1 MTPRR
6 KRMSF
11 LHGLAA
17 GMLLCATGTAA
28 QESLPPPAQAPAQE
42 SSRAYDRRAEALMA
56 EGRLEE
62 AREALARALAM
73 EPDNGRALFLSQ
85 QLRRA
90 ASAPDARLP
99 PLDLAGAPLEAQD
112 FARLTLSGI
121 AAADAHAP
129 RSDWS
134 NSRLEGVTLLR
145 AQLFEANF
153 QDARWTRVNLDGA
166 VLDRAN
172 LRNGS
177 FAGVSLVRARAPQLQ
192 AQGASLVGARA
203 VAADFQG
210 SNFEKADFSGA
221 DLRATNFTG
230 ANLNGARLANADLR
244 GADLAKANLAGAL
257 LKGARVDCATRF
269 PTGFNAEA
277 NLVIPLDLCG
287 GAYALDYRNRDLAG
301 MSFRDLDLRG
311 GLFAGARLAGADF
324 TAAILDGADFAGAAG
339 FDGAFAPVSARE
351 AGFEGIS
358 GTLTTLGATDL
369 RNARISGAEG
379 GDLMIVVGPGGPR
392 LEGATLASV
401 RLLLDY
407 RLSGGEAAA
416 GAFAGLLRAR
426 VESGSIECGS
436 APERSAR
443 REEAAAYAETLDA
456 ARKLAAANPGV
467 ALGES
472 CRRR

>member
-1 MTPRR
+1 MRPRR
-6 KRMSF
+6 KRMWF

-17 GMLLCATGTAA
+17 GMLLCASATAA
-28 QESLPPPAQAPAQE
+28 QEASQAPARE
-42 SSRAYDRRAEALMA
+42 TSRTHDRRAEALMA
-56 EGRLEE
+56 EGRFDE
-62 AREALARALAM
+62 AREALARALVM

-90 ASAPDARLP
+90 VSAPDARFP

-112 FARLTLSGI
+112 FSRLALSGI

-134 NSRLEGVTLLR
+134 NSRLEGVTFLR

-153 QDARWTRVNLDGA
+153 QDARWTRVNLDDA
-166 VLDRAN
+166 VLDRSN
-172 LRNGS
+172 LRDGS
-177 FAGVSLVRARAPQLQ
+177 FIGVSLVRARAPQLQ
-192 AQGASLVGARA
+192 ARGASFVGARA

-210 SNFEKADFSGA
+210 STFDRADFSGA
-221 DLRATNFTG
+221 DLRAAHFGG
-230 ANLNGARLANADLR
+230 ANLTGARLANADLR
-244 GADLAKANLAGAL
+244 GADFTKANLAGVL
-257 LKGARVDCATRF
+257 LKGARIDCATRF

-324 TAAILDGADFAGAAG
+324 TAAILDGADFAGATG
-339 FDGAFAPVSARE
+339 LDGAFAPVSARE
-351 AGFEGIS
+351 AGFDGIR
-358 GTLTTLGATDL
+358 GALTSLGGTDL

-392 LEGATLASV
+392 LEGATLAGV

-407 RLSGGEAAA
+407 RLSGGDASA

-426 VESGSIECGS
+426 IESGSIECARG
-436 APERSAR
+436 PERSAR
-443 REEAAAYAETLDA
+443 RDEAAAYSETLEA
-456 ARKLAAANPGV
+456 ARRLAAANPGV
-467 ALGES
+467 TLSET
-472 CRRR
+472 CRQR